1 MIATIKALLLVA
13 GLGGGVLAAV
23 PRPLATATA
32 TATATPVPTQ
42 TPAVIVETAVPL
54 PTAPP
59 SATAAPSP
67 TSLPTGVYTGTVPG
81 DTGSSSG
88 GPGVC
93 LGPLGC
99 LHAFDVLSVAVGGLI
114 GWVTGGIDAVVHG
127 ISGVFTAVVR
137 VDQWTELAGFLTFL
151 QTAALGMAGSFLVFG
166 VVLQLR
172 GTVWGNDA
180 GAALVGAAMMGRA
193 IEAAILI
200 PATTWII
207 GQILDLAQAV
217 SDLLTNH
224 AGHAGADQLVALGAA
239 LLTLT
244 NPLGMLAGLVGVVV
258 LLLVLLIKLMSVAIL
273 AWMACVG
280 VLAVA
285 TWPMGSRIV
294 GRWFWNFTA
303 VALWGAGWA
312 LWLKIVEAVLTD
324 LSLSPDQAVAAL
336 LKPFIV
342 VALLLFGYGV
352 PRAVDELLGS
362 HMAGHSSG
370 LAGFAVGVG
379 ASVAGA
385 GATRGARQLWN
396 KIL

>member
-1 MIATIKALLLVA
+1 MIATIKTLLLLTL
-13 GLGGGVLAAV
+13 LGGGVVAAV
-23 PRPLATATA
+23 PRPIP
-32 TATATPVPTQ
+32 TATPAPTQ
-42 TPAVIVETAVPL
+42 TAVVIVETAVPL
-54 PTAPP
+54 PTGAP

-81 DTGSSSG
+81 GSSGGAGSSSG

-99 LHAFDVLSVAVGGLI
+99 LHAFDVLSVAVGGLV

-258 LLLVLLIKLMSVAIL
+258 LLLVLLVKLMSVAIL

-285 TWPMGSRIV
+285 TWPMGSQIV
-294 GRWFWNFTA
+294 GRWFWNFSA

-370 LAGFAVGVG
+370 LAGFAVGLG
-379 ASVAGA
+379 TAVAGRGVGA
-385 GATRGARQLWN
+385 GATKLWN
-396 KIL
+396 KIF

>member
-1 MIATIKALLLVA
+1 MMAMVKALLLLTVIIT
-13 GLGGGVLAAV
+13 AA
-23 PRPLATATA
+23 PKPTDTP
-32 TATATPVPTQ
+32 TATPAPTQ
-42 TPAVIVETAVPL
+42 TARVIIVV

-59 SATAAPSP
+59 TDTPTPSP

-81 DTGSSSG
+81 AGGSTPGAPSG
-88 GPGVC
+88 GPGLC
-93 LGPLGC
+93 FGPLGC
-99 LHAFDVLSVAVGGLI
+99 IGIFDLLAAGVGGLI

-127 ISGVFTAVVR
+127 ISSLFTAVVR
-137 VDQWTELAGFLTFL
+137 VDQWAELAGFLAFL

-200 PATTWII
+200 PATVWII

-224 AGHAGADQLVALGAA
+224 AGHAGGAQLIALGSAF
-239 LLTLT
+239 LSLT
-244 NPLGMLAGLVGVVV
+244 NPLELVAGVVGVVV

-280 VLAVA
+280 VLAMA

-294 GRWFWNFTA
+294 ARWFWNFTA

-312 LWLKIVEAVLTD
+312 IWLKIVEVVLTD
-324 LSLSPDQAVAAL
+324 FSLGPDPAL
-336 LKPFIV
+336 AQLMRPFIV
-342 VALLLFGYGV
+342 VAVLLFGYGV
-352 PRAVDELLGS
+352 PRAVDQLLGS
-362 HMAGHSSG
+362 AMAGHGSG
-370 LAGFAVGVG
+370 IAGFAVGVG
-379 ASVAGA
+379 TAVATSGA
-385 GATRGARQLWN
+385 GGLARTIKGKLF
-396 KIL
+396 

>member
-1 MIATIKALLLVA
+1 MIATIKTLLLLTL
-13 GLGGGVLAAV
+13 LGGGVVAAV
-23 PRPLATATA
+23 PRPIP
-32 TATATPVPTQ
+32 TATPAPTQ
-42 TPAVIVETAVPL
+42 TAVVIVETAVPL
-54 PTAPP
+54 PTGAP

-81 DTGSSSG
+81 GSSGGAGSSSG

-99 LHAFDVLSVAVGGLI
+99 LHAFDVLSVAVGGLV

-324 LSLSPDQAVAAL
+324 LSLSPDQAVAAI

-370 LAGFAVGVG
+370 LAGFAVGLG
-379 ASVAGA
+379 TAVAGRGVGA
-385 GATRGARQLWN
+385 GATKLWN
-396 KIL
+396 KIF

>member
-1 MIATIKALLLVA
+1 MIAFVKALLIVA
-13 GLGGGVLAAV
+13 LLAAV
-23 PRPLATATA
+23 PKPTDTPTVTLA
-32 TATATPVPTQ
+32 PTQ
-42 TPAVIVETAVPL
+42 TPVVIVETAVPL
-54 PTAPP
+54 PT
-59 SATAAPSP
+59 STTAPSP

-81 DTGSSSG
+81 DTGGSSSG

-99 LHAFDVLSVAVGGLI
+99 LHAFDILAVAVGGLV
-114 GWVTGGIDAVVHG
+114 GWVTGGIDAVVHA

-137 VDQWTELAGFLTFL
+137 VDQWGELAGFLAFL

-166 VVLQLR
+166 IMLQLR

-217 SDLLTNH
+217 SDLLTLH
-224 AGHAGADQLVALGAA
+224 AGHTGGDQLVALGAA
-239 LLTLT
+239 LLNLT
-244 NPLGMLAGLVGVVV
+244 NPLGLVAGLVGVVV

-273 AWMACVG
+273 AWLACVG

-352 PRAVDELLGS
+352 PRAVDQLLGS
-362 HMAGHSSG
+362 SVAGHGSG
-370 LAGFAVGVG
+370 IAGFAVGMGTALASRGVG
-379 ASVAGA
+379 EVG
-385 GATRGARQLWN
+385 GKIWN
-396 KIL
+396 KIF